1 MNKRLHELVAPV
13 LNKIHAMQGG
23 RDGPVLVAIDG
34 RSGVGKSL
42 LAEIIK
48 NRTDGALVSGDD
60 FYGGGITIHRQ
71 LSPDQLADICIDRA
85 RFRTVL
91 EALKSGGSARFHPF
105 DWTAFDGRL
114 SDQEKIAEPNA
125 VLIAEGVYTF
135 HPELRDLVDLSVL
148 IECPE
153 QTRLQRL
160 VSREGKL
167 SEWEQ
172 QWRRAE
178 DWYFN
183 DLSPPSDFDLRINN
197 V

>member
-1 MNKRLHELVAPV
+1 MNKMLHELVAPV
-13 LNKIHAMQGG
+13 INKVDVMRGV

-48 NRTDGALVSGDD
+48 NRTDGTLVSGDD
-60 FYGGGITIHRQ
+60 FYGGGTVIHTQ
-71 LSPDQLADICIDRA
+71 LAPDQLADICIDRA

-91 EALKSGGSARFHPF
+91 AALKSGKSARFHAF

-114 SDQEKIAEPNA
+114 SDREKTAEPNA
-125 VLIAEGVYTF
+125 VLIVEGVYTF
-135 HPELRDLVDLSVL
+135 HPEFRDLVDLSVL
-148 IECPE
+148 IESPE

-178 DWYFN
+178 DWYFD
-183 DLSPPSDFDLRINN
+183 DLSPLGDFDIRIKN